1 MGVRSDSLAQLWWWC
16 PTTMAMDLGLSGATV
31 VVAAAAAAAAA
42 AFAPPPPALAFLIAL
57 SMSTSFEA
65 TSSSLEPSSSPGA
78 RIPSSKL
85 PRLEKRGRSSE
96 KRRSQCLFFFKKN
109 EVFLIIFCGG
119 CSVSF
124 SSFYLM
130 SVSVQ
135 TACAA
140 TSCKCP
146 GLCGGCCCLD
156 DL

>member
-1 MGVRSDSLAQLWWWC
+1 MGDRSDSLAQLWWWC

-31 VVAAAAAAAAA
+31 VVAAASAASAAS
-42 AFAPPPPALAFLIAL
+42 FAPPPPALAFLIAL

-96 KRRSQCLFFFKKN
+96 KRRSQCL
-109 EVFLIIFCGG
+109 VFLMKYFKLFLGG
-119 CSVSF
+119 MQCLF
-124 SSFYLM
+124 LCFYLM